1 MIKKKLYNRKEIVND
16 IRNIRNAII
25 CEVMPKAIVE
35 GDIRK
40 IAQLEGRLSELG
52 AWGYPEL
59 FEEEVYFLFKFYE
72 LLRKLKIDCYHVVV
86 DKWIFWRFDK
96 EEDGEVIKWE

>member
-1 MIKKKLYNRKEIVND
+1 MTEKKRYSRRGIIDD

-35 GDIRK
+35 GNVRK
-40 IAQLEGRLSELG
+40 IAQLEGRMLELE

-86 DKWIFWRFDK
+86 GKWIIWKSDK
-96 EEDGEVIKWE
+96 KKIGR